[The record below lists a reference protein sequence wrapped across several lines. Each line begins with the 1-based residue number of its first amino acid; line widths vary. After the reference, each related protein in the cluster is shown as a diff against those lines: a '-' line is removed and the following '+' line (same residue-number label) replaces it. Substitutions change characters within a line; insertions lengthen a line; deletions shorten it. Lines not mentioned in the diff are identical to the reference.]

1 MSTQIIVD
9 QDLVKYLEKV
19 GYRSDS
25 VIDQLVK
32 ETAALGSVAQMQIAP
47 EQGQFLK
54 IIVKI
59 SQSNKCLEI
68 GRFTGL
74 STLCIAKGLPNKGSI
89 TTIDNSDEF
98 LPIAQKYWQMAG
110 VSNKIDSIIGDGV
123 EVMQSFIDRQYF
135 FDLIFIDADKNNY
148 PNYYELSL
156 PLLRPNGIVIIDNM
170 LWHGD
175 VADDTKIDKETRTIR
190 TLNQSI
196 QSDERVDFSLLPLAD
211 GLSFIRKKNNFIL
224 KN

>member
-1 MSTQIIVD
+1 MSTQITVD
-9 QDLVKYLEKV
+9 QDLVEYLEKF
-19 GYRSDS
+19 GYRSDP

-47 EQGQFLK
+47 EQGQFLE

-59 SQSNKCLEI
+59 SQSKKCLEI

-74 STLCIAKGLPNKGSI
+74 STLCMAKGLPEQGVV

-98 LPIAQKYWQMAG
+98 LPIAQKFWRMAG
-110 VSNKIDSIIGDGV
+110 VFNKIDSIIGAGV
-123 EVMQSFIDRQYF
+123 EVMQSFIDRQHF

-156 PLLRPNGIVIIDNM
+156 LLLRPNGIIIIDNM

-175 VADDTKIDKETRTIR
+175 VADDAKTDKETRTIR
-190 TLNQSI
+190 TLNQFI
-196 QSDERVDFSLLPLAD
+196 QSDERVNFSLLPLSD
-211 GLSFIRKKNNFIL
+211 GLSFIIKKII
-224 KN
+224 